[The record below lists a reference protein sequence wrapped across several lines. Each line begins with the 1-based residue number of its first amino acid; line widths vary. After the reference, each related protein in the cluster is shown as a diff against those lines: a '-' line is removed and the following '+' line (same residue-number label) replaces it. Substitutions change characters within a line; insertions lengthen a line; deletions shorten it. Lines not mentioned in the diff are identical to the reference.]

1 MMAEGG
7 IVTRP
12 THAIIG
18 EAGPEAVIPLN
29 RTQQYSDLDQKKDN
43 DEMITE
49 LKKQNQQMSFLIRK
63 MGDAKTVLNV
73 DGRQLAESI
82 GVAAFDINNGQ

>member
-1 MMAEGG
+1 MLL
-7 IVTRP
+7 
-12 THAIIG
+12 
-18 EAGPEAVIPLN
+18 EAY

-49 LKKQNQQMSFLIRK
+49 LKKQNQQMSFLIKK
-63 MGDAKTVLNV
+63 MGDAKTVLSV
-73 DGRQLAESI
+73 DGRQLAESM